1 MMESLMATVKELPKT
16 LEQSTSDLLERFGK
30 DEVWN
35 EPEISLFDKKDINTI
50 ERNDGENQEVRAII
64 CRNESLADDVH
75 PITGVPFE
83 EKVVKDENGE
93 DVRVVVPVFDSTF
106 DAQLPDNMLQAS
118 DAKQFKECNAQLL
131 EKVENDPEFA
141 KKFTP
146 EQVEQIKN
154 GHTPDGYTWHHH
166 EDTGKMQLVD
176 SKTHNQTGHTG
187 GKVIWGG
194 GEEHR

>member
-1 MMESLMATVKELPKT
+1 MIESLVATVKELPKT

-35 EPEISLFDKKDINTI
+35 ESEISLFDKKDINTI
-50 ERNDGENQEVRAII
+50 ERNDGEHKEVRTII

-118 DAKQFKECNAQLL
+118 DAKQFKECNAQLR

-154 GHTPDGYTWHHH
+154 GNTPDGYTWHHH

-187 GKVIWGG
+187 GKAIWGG